1 MLLIGIRK
9 SHVTYYE
16 MLYKEKSSVRVN
28 MNRDTEG
35 PVTPVWEPLPAT
47 TGLFAAQLAV
57 EDEFRGDLF

>member
-16 MLYKEKSSVRVN
+16 KSYKEKSSVRVN

-35 PVTPVWEPLPAT
+35 AETHVWEPPPAA

-57 EDEFRGDLF
+57 EDEFRGD